1 MHACRR
7 LHTHICAHA
16 PARACVHTCTRA
28 HSCTHVHMYTHAPA
42 HACAHTCTCSCT
54 YVHTHTR
61 SSALCCSVCV
71 HSAWSLEL
79 HDPVRKEGVGR
90 PTARPLCTT
99 SSPHLW
105 RGPFHGTL
113 GSPHHSVLGWNS
125 AGGRCPDRRGSG
137 AGNHDGRS
145 RCAGRAPGST
155 PRRGRAGTRAPFWLP
170 MTTRGGHS
178 AARAG
183 PSCAPSCERK
193 QARGLRRPQ
202 EVEERLSRRGP
213 KVHLA
218 AAPVRAP
225 GPRLQAQT
233 LGQP

>member
-1 MHACRR
+1 MR
-7 LHTHICAHA
+7 LHMHV
-16 PARACVHTCTRA
+16 RTRA
-28 HSCTHVHMYTHAPA
+28 HARARMC
-42 HACAHTCTCSCT
+42 
-54 YVHTHTR
+54 THTR

-71 HSAWSLEL
+71 HSAWSLEH

-113 GSPHHSVLGWNS
+113 GSPRHSVLGWNS

-155 PRRGRAGTRAPFWLP
+155 PWRGRAGTRAPFWLP

-183 PSCAPSCERK
+183 PSCAPPCERK

-233 LGQP
+233 LGRP